1 MKRFSQELVEE
12 VKFCAVAARC
22 LISETLGTTLSKTG
36 IQPLLALVDLT
47 ILKIYVSGD
56 LKFEVLK
63 VSVKQARE
71 QKTGWF

>member
-1 MKRFSQELVEE
+1 MRSCSTLPYLQK
-12 VKFCAVAARC
+12 
-22 LISETLGTTLSKTG
+22 SETLGTTLSKTG